1 MPCQTETCPF
11 KINRPLIISLIVS
24 LGLSIVF
31 SAIPFI
37 SALALD
43 KSSLPLA
50 LFMAWYSLFPP
61 LVILLISLWIIAGK
75 VPWLRAVGA
84 IWLSLSTWFLLQYLL
99 SALAGLSVLIRLFAL
114 PAIFAGPPMPFLIAG
129 LVLLAAGVILYI
141 FGKRAAAPGAWPA
154 LAWTALSLLVI
165 ITFLLAPIFIAVTA
179 NPAIKS
185 AASNSLPTRDQVFG
199 YVSEVYN
206 LGERLPGS
214 QADHQAIEYLDT
226 KLRGFGYSD
235 VRVEKSNFDYWE
247 PVKWSIEVQPGTASA
262 WQPETFYVPYSGP
275 TAAEGIS
282 ADVVYLGNISSP
294 DWQDVKGKIVLVD
307 IPPTDVSWDQMKL
320 FSYMAYEP
328 EKMLKGWAHPYPI
341 GWMMKYISFY
351 DKVESRQP
359 AGIISILRGYPD
371 MGKFTYYAPYQGI
384 LRSIPGMYLMP
395 EAGDRLKAQAAAGK
409 TNVKLVLDAKVTKK
423 GGESANV
430 YAMLPGQSDKIIIF
444 HSHHDA
450 PWRSGVEDSSG
461 VGVVLA
467 LAKYYSQ
474 APLSDRPYTMMF
486 LFTGGHMVGGATNED
501 FIERHH
507 ADILPKAMYDIA
519 IEHISDDYLPPAAP
533 TGNAEPRGVFITE
546 NPVTV
551 ALYSTSV
558 VAAGLSRTLV
568 FPTGTPLGVPT
579 DAQHYGR
586 AGIPV
591 VSLISGPAWLFDDDD
606 TLERVDKER
615 LAPTTAMYINFA
627 SRLGATPQCL
637 LRFNLTWAALGL
649 LLVMSALA
657 ALFLAYRKQN

>member
-1 MPCQTETCPF
+1 MSCKTETCPF
-11 KINRPLIISLIVS
+11 KANRPLIVSLIVS
-24 LGLSIVF
+24 LALSIVF

-50 LFMAWYSLFPP
+50 LFMAWFSLFPP
-61 LVILLISLWIIAGK
+61 LVILLVSLWIMAGK
-75 VPWLRAVGA
+75 VTWLRAVA
-84 IWLSLSTWFLLQYLL
+84 TTWLSLSVWFLLQYLL
-99 SALAGLSVLIRLFAL
+99 TALAGLSVLIRLFAL
-114 PAIFAGPPMPFLIAG
+114 PAIFAGPPIPFLVTGLILLTAG
-129 LVLLAAGVILYI
+129 ILLYI
-141 FGKRAAAPGAWPA
+141 FGKKVTAPGAKPA
-154 LAWTALSLLVI
+154 LSWTALCLLVI
-165 ITFLLAPIFIAVTA
+165 ITFVLVPVFIAVTS
-179 NPAIKS
+179 NPSIKS
-185 AASNSLPTRDQVFG
+185 PAPGNLPTRDQVFG

-214 QADHQAIEYLDT
+214 DTDHKAIDYLEA
-226 KLRGFGYSD
+226 KLREFSYTD
-235 VRVEKSNFDYWE
+235 VRVEKSNFDYWV

-275 TAAEGIS
+275 TPAEGIS
-282 ADVVYLGNISSP
+282 ADVVFLGNISSP

-341 GWMMKYISFY
+341 GWMLKYASFY
-351 DKVESRQP
+351 DKIESSEP
-359 AGIISILRGYPD
+359 AGIISILRSYPD
-371 MGKFTYYAPYQGI
+371 MGKFTYYAPYEGI
-384 LRSIPGMYLMP
+384 LRQIPSMYLMP
-395 EAGDRLKAQAAAGK
+395 EAGDKLKAQAAAGK
-409 TNVKLVLDAKVTKK
+409 TNVKLVLDAKVTKM

-450 PWRSGVEDSSG
+450 PWKSGVEDSSG
-461 VGVVLA
+461 VGVVLG

-474 APLSDRPYTMMF
+474 LPLSDRPYTMMF
-486 LFTGGHMVGGATNED
+486 LFTGGHMVGGATDKD
-501 FIERHH
+501 FVERHK

-519 IEHISDDYLPPAAP
+519 IEHIADDYRPPAAP
-533 TGNAEPRGVFITE
+533 TGAEPRGVFITE

-551 ALYSTSV
+551 ALYSQSV

-579 DAQHYGR
+579 DAQFFGR
-586 AGIPV
+586 AGMPV

-615 LAPTTAMYINFA
+615 LAPLSAMYIDFA
-627 SRLGATPQCL
+627 SRLGATPECL
-637 LRFNLTWAALGL
+637 LRLNLTWAVLGL
-649 LLVMSALA
+649 LLLIMSPLA
-657 ALFLAYRKQN
+657 ALFVAYRKQN

>member
-31 SAIPFI
+31 SAIPFV

-50 LFMAWYSLFPP
+50 LLMAWYSLFPP

-649 LLVMSALA
+649 LVVMSALA